1 MQMTGKILV
10 PIDGSYLSKIA
21 YDQALKLA
29 KMINGNVTLIHVLAP
44 VIFDFQSF
52 GYPYIDPP
60 YNISR
65 KGNKRIMKSILNGL
79 AGKGIK
85 EGISVSSTIV
95 EGQVAGEI
103 IRMSRNY
110 DLIIMG
116 LLGHSALARLLFGSN
131 AEKVARKANC
141 PVMLVKE
148 ISKKGR
154 KMLVEVS

>member
-1 MQMTGKILV
+1 MRMSKRILV
-10 PIDGSYLSKIA
+10 PIDGSDLSKLA
-21 YDQALKLA
+21 YDQAIKLA
-29 KMINGNVTLIHVLAP
+29 KRINANVTLIHVLEP
-44 VIFDFQSF
+44 IIFDFESF

-65 KGNKRIMKSILNGL
+65 KGNKRIMESILNGL
-79 AGKGIK
+79 AGKGKK

-95 EGQVAGEI
+95 KGQVANEI

-116 LLGHSALARLLFGSN
+116 LLSHSALSRLLFGSN
-131 AEKVARKANC
+131 AEKVARKATC

-148 ISKKGR
+148 INKKGR
-154 KMLVEVS
+154 KMLGEAS